1 MALRGGPFGT
11 DLPGDESMS
20 DTLDLQPREVPA
32 RIASLDF
39 VVELPSDWISH
50 PLPDDALDFD
60 NPAFLVPL
68 TLVTAPH
75 AVIVWSAAAR
85 PGYDEGTLSDWARY
99 LLGEHG
105 LTPQSFGETLLG
117 ELPAI
122 VGEAEQPSDYGPM
135 RVRFAFAEDGG
146 RLINV
151 SLSAPTQLA
160 SAIEPAWLAT
170 LSTFRLGTPHGP
182 TIPVWPP
189 EPGETSII
197 ITDPG

>member
-1 MALRGGPFGT
+1 
-11 DLPGDESMS
+11 MS
-20 DTLDLQPREVPA
+20 DTLDLQPRDVPA

-39 VVELPSDWISH
+39 VVDLPADWVSH
-50 PLPDDALDFD
+50 PLPDETLEFD

-85 PGYDEGTLSDWARY
+85 PGYEEGTLSDWARY

-105 LTPQSFGETLLG
+105 LAPQSFGEAFLG

-122 VGEAEQPSDYGPM
+122 VGESEQPSDYGPM

-160 SAIEPAWLAT
+160 SAIEPVWRAT
-170 LSTFRLGTPHGP
+170 LSSFKLGTPHGP
-182 TIPVWPP
+182 TVPVWPP
-189 EPGETSII
+189 AESDGPSII
-197 ITDPG
+197 ISPD